1 MAGVKKSAQ
10 GAQSAAQQA
19 AAAGAGN
26 DTATKEKPVSGPQ
39 NAVQDAPAAARQE
52 SAAEYTKFVYVGPS
66 LPRGALNHNT
76 VFDGTMQEITEYL
89 SDVLK
94 DYPQVK
100 RLIVPVHRLGEASA
114 KARTPG
120 NILHKYY
127 NDIVSAVS
135 SRKKEG

>member
-1 MAGVKKSAQ
+1 MAGVKKNAA

-26 DTATKEKPVSGPQ
+26 DTAAKEKPVSSPQ
-39 NAVQDAPAAARQE
+39 NAAQDAPAAGQQD
-52 SAAEYTKFVYVGPS
+52 SAAEYTKFVYIGPS
-66 LPRGALNHNT
+66 LPRGTLNHNA
-76 VFDGTMQEITEYL
+76 VFDGTMEEITEYL
-89 SDVLK
+89 SGVLK

-127 NDIVSAVS
+127 NDIASAVS

>member
-10 GAQSAAQQA
+10 AAQSAAQQDA
-19 AAAGAGN
+19 AARAGN
-26 DTATKEKPVSGPQ
+26 DTAAKEKPVSGPQ
-39 NAVQDAPAAARQE
+39 NAAQDAPAAGQQD

-66 LPRGALNHNT
+66 LPRGTLNHNA

-89 SDVLK
+89 SSVLK

-114 KARTPG
+114 KAQMPG

>member
-10 GAQSAAQQA
+10 AAQSAAQQDA
-19 AAAGAGN
+19 EARAG
-26 DTATKEKPVSGPQ
+26 
-39 NAVQDAPAAARQE
+39 
-52 SAAEYTKFVYVGPS
+52 YTKFVYVGPS

-94 DYPQVK
+94 DYPQAK

-114 KARTPG
+114 KAKTPG

-135 SRKKEG
+135 SRKREG

>member
-1 MAGVKKSAQ
+1 MAGVKKNAQ

-26 DTATKEKPVSGPQ
+26 DTAVKEKPISSPQ
-39 NAVQDAPAAARQE
+39 NAAQDAPAAGQQD
-52 SAAEYTKFVYVGPS
+52 SAAEYTKFVYIGPS
-66 LPRGALNHNT
+66 LPRGTLNHNA
-76 VFDGTMQEITEYL
+76 VFDGTMEEITEYL
-89 SDVLK
+89 SGVLK

-127 NDIVSAVS
+127 NDIASAVS
-135 SRKKEG
+135 GRKKEG

>member
-1 MAGVKKSAQ
+1 MAGVKK
-10 GAQSAAQQA
+10 GAQAAQNGAQQA
-19 AAAGAGN
+19 AAAQAGK
-26 DTATKEKPVSGPQ
+26 DTAEKEKPVSGPQ
-39 NAVQDAPAAARQE
+39 DGAQDAPAAEPQDG
-52 SAAEYTKFVYVGPS
+52 AEGYTKFVYVGPS
-66 LPRGALNHNT
+66 LPRGTLNHNA

-89 SDVLK
+89 SAVLK

-100 RLIVPVHRLGEASA
+100 RLIVPVHKLGEASA

>member
-1 MAGVKKSAQ
+1 MAGVKKSVQAE
-10 GAQSAAQQA
+10 QSAAQQDA
-19 AAAGAGN
+19 AARAGN
-26 DTATKEKPVSGPQ
+26 DAATKGKPVSGPQ
-39 NAVQDAPAAARQE
+39 NAAQDAPAAGQQD
-52 SAAEYTKFVYVGPS
+52 SAAGYTKFVYVGPS

-94 DYPQVK
+94 DYPQAK

>member
-26 DTATKEKPVSGPQ
+26 DTATLEKPASGPQ
-39 NAVQDAPAAARQE
+39 SAAQDTPAAGQQDN
-52 SAAEYTKFVYVGPS
+52 AAEYTKFIYVGPS
-66 LPRGALNHNT
+66 LPRGTLNHNA

-89 SDVLK
+89 SGVLK

-135 SRKKEG
+135 SRKREG

>member
-10 GAQSAAQQA
+10 AAQSAAQQ
-19 AAAGAGN
+19 GAEARAEN
-26 DTATKEKPVSGPQ
+26 DTATKGKPVSGPQ
-39 NAVQDAPAAARQE
+39 NAAQDAPATGQQD
-52 SAAEYTKFVYVGPS
+52 SAAGYTKFVYVGPS

-94 DYPQVK
+94 DYPQAK